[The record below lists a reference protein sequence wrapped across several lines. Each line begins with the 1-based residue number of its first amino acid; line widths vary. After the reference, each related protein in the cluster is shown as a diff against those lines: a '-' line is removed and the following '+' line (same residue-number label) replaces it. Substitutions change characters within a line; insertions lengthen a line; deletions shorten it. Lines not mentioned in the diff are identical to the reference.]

1 MTTQYDVKSSH
12 FSGSGLA
19 VAGRTRLKNLVY
31 LGTGTAGSIDLFDT
45 TTTPVSATYARSGYT
60 VTVTK
65 VGHGLTTGQTVG
77 ITYSAA
83 SSVAA
88 VAGNYTITVLTADT
102 FTITDLNTGTIA
114 GGTACVY
121 STGRYLASYNTTTG
135 VQPFQVIFPGEGVLA
150 QNGIYA
156 VVTNIV
162 FQTVH
167 YG

>member
-19 VAGRTRLKNLVY
+19 VSGRTRLKNLVY

-45 TTTPVSATYARSGYT
+45 TTAPVAATYARSGYT

-65 VGHGLTTGQTVG
+65 TAHGLTTGQKVG
-77 ITYSAA
+77 ISYAAA
-83 SSVAA
+83 SSVSA
-88 VAGNYTITVLTADT
+88 VAGTYPITVLTADT
-102 FTITDLNTGTIA
+102 FTITDLNTDTIA
-114 GGTACVY
+114 GGTACIY
-121 STGRYLASYNTTTG
+121 STGSLVASYNTTTG

-162 FQTVH
+162 FQTVT